1 MTTDKQK
8 MDAIIKFYDGKMPL
22 YPYADKVCEYAEKLI
37 RCALTTDYDF
47 SRLPVAGTYDNIVCG
62 DIDTAMRLTLD
73 LTARG
78 DARPAKYAARAIMLI
93 KENEKTVPAGVSNEE
108 RYGENSLFWKHART
122 DILNDRGA
130 TLRRKITL
138 GRLIMYTSINKDWF
152 ENGATLDG
160 LYNHITQ

>member
-1 MTTDKQK
+1 MKNEKQK
-8 MDAIIKFYDGKMPL
+8 LDAIIKFYDGKMPL
-22 YPYADKVCEYAEKLI
+22 YPYVDKVCGYAENLI

-47 SRLPVAGTYDNIVCG
+47 SRLPVAGVYDNIVCG
-62 DIDTAMRLTLD
+62 DIDTATRLTLD

-93 KENEKTVPAGVSNEE
+93 KENEKTVPAGVANDE
-108 RYGENSLFWKHART
+108 RYGEDSLFWKHARI

-138 GRLIMYTSINKDWF
+138 GRLIMYTTINKDWF
-152 ENGATLDG
+152 ESGATLDG
-160 LYNHITQ
+160 LYNHITL

>member
-1 MTTDKQK
+1 MKTEKQK
-8 MDAIIKFYDGKMPL
+8 LDAIIKFYDGKMPL
-22 YPYADKVCEYAEKLI
+22 YPYAYKVCEYAEKVL

-62 DIDTAMRLTLD
+62 DVDTAMRLTLD

-93 KENEKTVPAGVSNEE
+93 KEDEKTVPAGVGDEE
-108 RYGENSLFWKHART
+108 RFGENSLFWKHARI

-130 TLRRKITL
+130 TLKRKITL
-138 GRLIMYTSINKDWF
+138 GRLLMYTTINKDWF
-152 ENGATLDG
+152 DHGATLDG
-160 LYNHITQ
+160 LYNYITL

>member
-8 MDAIIKFYDGKMPL
+8 LDAIIKLYDGQMPV
-22 YPYADKVCEYAEKLI
+22 YSYADKVCEYAEKLI

-93 KENEKTVPAGVSNEE
+93 KENEKTVPAGVANEE
-108 RYGENSLFWKHART
+108 RYGENSLFWKHARI
-122 DILNDRGA
+122 DIRLDRGA

-160 LYNHITQ
+160 LYNHITH